1 MLDSLILLLQVC
13 RDVLLGCIYIYIYH
27 IPLFTVAM
35 CLINLQFSLLQG
47 CTNIQ
52 EVNKM
57 LEPYVSFV
65 DEDALYSVY
74 LIVVDKHGVDD
85 VLTLVSLLL

>member
-1 MLDSLILLLQVC
+1 MSYLAV
-13 RDVLLGCIYIYIYH
+13 YIYIFH

-47 CTNIQ
+47 CTDVQ
-52 EVNKM
+52 KENKM
-57 LEPYVSFV
+57 LESYVTFV

-74 LIVVDKHGVDD
+74 LIVVDKHGV
-85 VLTLVSLLL
+85 